1 MTTQTLFAR
10 GSVKDCGS
18 RNLRRSDKHVPF
30 DARDRRSGFPKNQAL
45 GIAPAVA
52 PTMVSALAPIRALH
66 HPKAGL
72 CMQRQPVYALP
83 LHVHVHKMRNVDGAV
98 FGKGRRFAA
107 DLPAVDAYGF

>member
-52 PTMVSALAPIRALH
+52 PTMVSALAPMRALH

-72 CMQRQPVYALP
+72 CKQRQPVYALP
-83 LHVHVHKMRNVDGAV
+83 PNVHAHKMCTVDGAV

-107 DLPAVDAYGF
+107 DLPAVGAYGF